1 MTAAGTLPTT
11 DGVRD
16 RSKVPFDGAP
26 TWVRCH
32 VGGGQY
38 RRIRLRQDTGL
49 DLVAAVLADNSVREV
64 WVLPADEWSPGDRIE
79 TGPLPDGVVIVHNHR
94 PGYADTAA
102 RVGACGSSI
111 SLNTS
116 R

>member
-1 MTAAGTLPTT
+1 MTAAGTLPTI

-16 RSKVPFDGAP
+16 RSMVPFDGAP

-38 RRIRLRQDTGL
+38 RRIRLVPGGTSVDYEERFPH
-49 DLVAAVLADNSVREV
+49 VRES
-64 WVLPADEWSPGDRIE
+64 WTIPADEWSPGDRIE

-94 PGYADTAA
+94 PGYADTPA
-102 RVGACGSSI
+102 RVGAGGSSI
-111 SLNTS
+111 TLRTP
-116 R
+116 RK